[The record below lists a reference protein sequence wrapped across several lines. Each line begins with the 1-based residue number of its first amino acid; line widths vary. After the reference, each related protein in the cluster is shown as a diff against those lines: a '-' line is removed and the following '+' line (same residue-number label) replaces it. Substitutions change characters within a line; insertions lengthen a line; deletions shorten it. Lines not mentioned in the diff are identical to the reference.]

1 MLPFPDRIVAIVF
14 IIMGIGYFLM
24 LINVVRSGGGVLGK
38 PSIRPVFFYAGKI
51 SQFIC
56 WGFCLVKALDPS
68 FLGMEFSLWLR
79 WTGTVVLCI
88 GTALL
93 LLSFYDLGTSL
104 KYGIPES
111 STQLKTKGIYRYSR
125 HPLYLGVYLL
135 SISSIIY
142 FPNIL
147 NILMGLCTMSTH
159 YMMILAEERFLAERF
174 GKEWDDYKNR
184 VPRFLFFH

>member
-1 MLPFPDRIVAIVF
+1 MIVVIVF

-24 LINVVRSGGGVLGK
+24 LINIMRTGEGVWGK
-38 PSIRPVFFYAGKI
+38 PSIHPLLFYSGKI

-56 WGFCLVKALDPS
+56 WGFLLVKSLNPS
-68 FLGMEFSLWLR
+68 FLGMEFPLWLR
-79 WTGTVVLCI
+79 WPGTVILCI
-88 GTALL
+88 GTVVL

-111 STQLKTKGIYRYSR
+111 STQLKTKGLYRYTR

-142 FPNIL
+142 FPNFL

-159 YMMILAEERFLAERF
+159 YMMILAEEKFLAERF
-174 GKEWDDYKNR
+174 TKEWNDYKRR